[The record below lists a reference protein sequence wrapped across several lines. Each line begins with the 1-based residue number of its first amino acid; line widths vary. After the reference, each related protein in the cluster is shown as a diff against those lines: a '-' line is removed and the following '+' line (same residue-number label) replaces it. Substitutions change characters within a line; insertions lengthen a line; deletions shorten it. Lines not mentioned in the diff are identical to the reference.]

1 MEKDILKSAAIA
13 YQKLLSIEYRI
24 VLGIKGKQKVLDIA
38 FLPDNFYRHIM
49 MRKMEGIFNDY
60 WCDKK

>member
-24 VLGIKGKQKVLDIA
+24 VLGRKVKQKVLDIA
-38 FLPDNFYRHIM
+38 FLPDNFYQFAM
-49 MRKMEGIFNDY
+49 SLEYVLGV
-60 WCDKK
+60 